1 MTAPIVATGSIDL
14 FFHEI
19 VENALKARSV
29 DVTAGTEHYL
39 VALLSTF
46 TRPDAHAAAHDKP
59 LAFQLDEA
67 LHIPEAGQCFDRLRA
82 LGDGVLYS
90 SGFFGDHFEA
100 RGIDAKYLV
109 GIGTTAYGAAS
120 SMLRGHGGHGT
131 GAGTDNRESRVDI
144 FGELAAK
151 FAALVA
157 VLCEVANH
165 TIAAGVGNAKQIV
178 KLYERYLKTRSP
190 SLEKALTS
198 HGLVPQ
204 RGGKGIL
211 Q

>member
-1 MTAPIVATGSIDL
+1 
-14 FFHEI
+14 
-19 VENALKARSV
+19 
-29 DVTAGTEHYL
+29 
-39 VALLSTF
+39 
-46 TRPDAHAAAHDKP
+46 
-59 LAFQLDEA
+59 
-67 LHIPEAGQCFDRLRA
+67 
-82 LGDGVLYS
+82 
-90 SGFFGDHFEA
+90 
-100 RGIDAKYLV
+100 
-109 GIGTTAYGAAS
+109 
-120 SMLRGHGGHGT
+120 MLRGHGSGGSE
-131 GAGTDNRESRVDI
+131 GREPRVDI

-165 TIAAGVGNAKQIV
+165 TIASGVANAKQIV

-204 RGGKGIL
+204 RGSRGIL

>member
-1 MTAPIVATGSIDL
+1 MTAPIVAAGSVDL

-19 VENALKARSV
+19 VENALRARSV
-29 DVTAGTEHYL
+29 DVTEGTEHYL
-39 VALLSTF
+39 VSLLTTF
-46 TRPDAHAAAHDKP
+46 TRPDPLAAAHDKP

-67 LHIPEAGQCFDRLRA
+67 LHIAEAGARFDRLRA

-120 SMLRGHGGHGT
+120 SMLRGYGT
-131 GAGTDNRESRVDI
+131 GGGGGSDSRESRVDI
-144 FGELAAK
+144 FGEMSAK

-165 TIAAGVGNAKQIV
+165 TIASGVANAKQIV

>member
-1 MTAPIVATGSIDL
+1 MTAPIVAAGSVDL

-19 VENALKARSV
+19 VENALHARSV
-29 DVTAGTEHYL
+29 DVTEGTEHYL
-39 VALLSTF
+39 VSLLTTF
-46 TRPDAHAAAHDKP
+46 ARPDALAGAQDKP

-67 LHIPEAGQCFDRLRA
+67 LRLPEAGQRFDRLRA

-90 SGFFGDHFEA
+90 SGFFSDHFEA
-100 RGIDAKYLV
+100 RGIDANYLV

-120 SMLRGHGGHGT
+120 SMLRGHGGVSGS
-131 GAGTDNRESRVDI
+131 DSREARVDI

-165 TIAAGVGNAKQIV
+165 TIASGVANAKQIV

>member
-1 MTAPIVATGSIDL
+1 MATPIVAAGSVDL

-29 DVTAGTEHYL
+29 DVTEGTEHYL
-39 VALLSTF
+39 VSLLSTF
-46 TRPDAHAAAHDKP
+46 TRPDAHTAAHDKP

-67 LHIPEAGQCFDRLRA
+67 LHLPEAGARFDRLRA

-120 SMLRGHGGHGT
+120 SMLRGHGT
-131 GAGTDNRESRVDI
+131 AGTDGREPRVDI

-165 TIAAGVGNAKQIV
+165 TIASGVANAKQIV

-204 RGGKGIL
+204 RGSRGIL

>member
-1 MTAPIVATGSIDL
+1 MATPIVAAGSVDL

-29 DVTAGTEHYL
+29 DVTEGTEHYL

-67 LHIPEAGQCFDRLRA
+67 LHIPEAGPRFDRLRA

-100 RGIDAKYLV
+100 RGIDPNYLV

-120 SMLRGHGGHGT
+120 SMLRGHGT
-131 GAGTDNRESRVDI
+131 SGTDGRERGRDSVDI

-165 TIAAGVGNAKQIV
+165 TIASGVANAKQVV

-204 RGGKGIL
+204 RGSRGIL

>member
-1 MTAPIVATGSIDL
+1 MTTPIVAAGSVDL
-14 FFHEI
+14 YFHEI
-19 VENALKARSV
+19 VENALRARSV
-29 DVTAGTEHYL
+29 DVTEGTEHYL

-46 TRPDAHAAAHDKP
+46 TRPDPLAAAHDKP

-67 LHIPEAGQCFDRLRA
+67 LRIPEPGPRFDRLRA

-90 SGFFGDHFEA
+90 SGFFADHFEA

-120 SMLRGHGGHGT
+120 SMLRGHPSSGSDT
-131 GAGTDNRESRVDI
+131 REPRVDI

-165 TIAAGVGNAKQIV
+165 SIASGVANAKQIV

-204 RGGKGIL
+204 RGSRGVL